1 MSTWEIGR
9 RRLQTGK
16 FWGGSWLCH
25 NYKAESRKNCWG
37 TGKGLNTHRPW
48 GKAEQSEARAP
59 SVQQLLKVLYLHGV
73 IVKTC
78 YYRWNITAYKDNY
91 FYFMVE
97 TFNIVTMVMCN
108 VIIVFVL
115 L

>member
-9 RRLQTGK
+9 RRLQTGE

-25 NYKAESRKNCWG
+25 HYKAESRKNCWG

-78 YYRWNITAYKDNY
+78 YYLWNITAYKDNY
-91 FYFMVE
+91 FSFMVE

-108 VIIVFVL
+108 VIVFVL